1 MKKNKWKQIVCS
13 LMLVVLLMLT
23 GNVPVHA
30 ENNTRMALTFD
41 RKNYDAGS
49 IVTAQIY
56 IYDAEFN
63 AAGFSLKYNTQRM
76 VPVLADGTDSDN
88 ANQLITIHNQYDD
101 DEGTGTFSVLSRD
114 INKESGNVE
123 VLLYINPN
131 AGKTATADSSGMRI
145 GEIAFRMLESGTPD
159 IKFAVNEDSVDFYAV
174 PCLILNEG
182 AQMETAYAHVQVGEE
197 TIQNVDISKEVID
210 QKDTELENQKKAEES
225 DHTGNSATKNE
236 NKNAADGSSDET
248 QDSNKKTAE
257 NNTEEKS
264 NVEENGQSY
273 ETWETGDNAKNEKTD
288 ESRKTS
294 SVKDNDSQS
303 GQQST
308 VYMVAIVLVILI
320 AAGFVII
327 FLKKR
332 NKEEKNEKTSK

>member
-1 MKKNKWKQIVCS
+1 
-13 LMLVVLLMLT
+13 
-23 GNVPVHA
+23 
-30 ENNTRMALTFD
+30 
-41 RKNYDAGS
+41 
-49 IVTAQIY
+49 
-56 IYDAEFN
+56 
-63 AAGFSLKYNTQRM
+63 
-76 VPVLADGTDSDN
+76 
-88 ANQLITIHNQYDD
+88 
-101 DEGTGTFSVLSRD
+101 
-114 INKESGNVE
+114 
-123 VLLYINPN
+123 
-131 AGKTATADSSGMRI
+131 MRI

-225 DHTGNSATKNE
+225 DHTGNSATKSE